1 MAEECK
7 DQDADVIEEG
17 QAVVRLLETTT
28 PTVSDDATWTTPRSP
43 KPFQMID
50 TIVDFCLEP
59 TPNGRHWKV
68 APVFGTKTAIDLR
81 TPPSEKPSMTIHHQN
96 AHQYYLRRRRRRRT
110 VYLKHL
116 ALDLK
121 TAGTCAVKKKF
132 EQVASAVAS
141 AIPDPVSFVVAR
153 NVGIPWL
160 SRGLSIRCTWRRNGR
175 RPLTVTCQLVLLM
188 MVVFLFNG
196 AFAMPTLS
204 DSVVAGSAAK
214 VALAATS
221 GVAVV
226 NVVARQSNI
235 KDMFARVKSHAAAT
249 AASNDDAFSTPT
261 CAADG
266 AASGGT
272 SKRPSCDLAQGV
284 SLQPALADADPTGSR
299 ACRRSS

>member
-1 MAEECK
+1 MA
-7 DQDADVIEEG
+7 
-17 QAVVRLLETTT
+17 RLLETTT
-28 PTVSDDATWTTPRSP
+28 PRSS
-43 KPFQMID
+43 KPFHMID

-59 TPNGRHWKV
+59 SPNGRHWKV
-68 APVFGTKTAIDLR
+68 ALVFGTKTAIDLR
-81 TPPSEKPSMTIHHQN
+81 TPPSEKLSMTIHHQN

-116 ALDLK
+116 ALDLN

-204 DSVVAGSAAK
+204 DSRGGSRICSKSCTCRHLRSCRCQCGGSAEQHK
-214 VALAATS
+214 RHVR
-221 GVAVV
+221 
-226 NVVARQSNI
+226 ARKESRRRHR
-235 KDMFARVKSHAAAT
+235 RV
-249 AASNDDAFSTPT
+249 
-261 CAADG
+261 
-266 AASGGT
+266 
-272 SKRPSCDLAQGV
+272 
-284 SLQPALADADPTGSR
+284 
-299 ACRRSS
+299 